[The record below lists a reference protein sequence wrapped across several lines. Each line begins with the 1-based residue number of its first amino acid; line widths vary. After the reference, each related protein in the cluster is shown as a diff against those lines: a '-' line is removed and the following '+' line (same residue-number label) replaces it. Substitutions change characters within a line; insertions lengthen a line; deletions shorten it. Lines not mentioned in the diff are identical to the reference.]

1 MVAGAEQ
8 RMRVY
13 FEAREIWSEAIGQ
26 VEEKSGGMR
35 VGNFHLPSSSS
46 PQRLRTRRSG
56 ACEIHPCGLE
66 DPSCPWP
73 GSVLC
78 RRWEMCHCE
87 TLLRPLVPCS
97 CPSCGWNIIVS
108 ILHVMVNGFW
118 ANSKVYSSQV
128 FPPPHPQIFLLSDA
142 APPFFIHHPAGG
154 SVTCND
160 KKMKV
165 IKRDLS
171 SCVAFSFIFILMG
184 MALNNS
190 EQPLSLSIHHHYSQG
205 KNNSSIHSRSRSF
218 CRDFSSCP
226 FLSEVIHSFQLK
238 WDMSSV

>member
-1 MVAGAEQ
+1 MVFGPQ
-8 RMRVY
+8 L
-13 FEAREIWSEAIGQ
+13 
-26 VEEKSGGMR
+26 KSLFFPS
-35 VGNFHLPSSSS
+35 VSTSSSTDLS
-46 PQRLRTRRSG
+46 FVW
-56 ACEIHPCGLE
+56 C
-66 DPSCPWP
+66 
-73 GSVLC
+73 
-78 RRWEMCHCE
+78 
-87 TLLRPLVPCS
+87 CS
-97 CPSCGWNIIVS
+97 S
-108 ILHVMVNGFW
+108 
-118 ANSKVYSSQV
+118 
-128 FPPPHPQIFLLSDA
+128 
-142 APPFFIHHPAGG
+142 FFIHHPAGG

-205 KNNSSIHSRSRSF
+205 SKNNSSIHSRSRSF

-238 WDMSSV
+238 WDMSSVMVERHLTSVFILKYNNGLASQEQTVKCTRVF

>member
-1 MVAGAEQ
+1 MVFGPTQ
-8 RMRVY
+8 K
-13 FEAREIWSEAIGQ
+13 FILP
-26 VEEKSGGMR
+26 KC
-35 VGNFHLPSSSS
+35 FHLF
-46 PQRLRTRRSG
+46 
-56 ACEIHPCGLE
+56 IHRFFFCL
-66 DPSCPWP
+66 
-73 GSVLC
+73 
-78 RRWEMCHCE
+78 M
-87 TLLRPLVPCS
+87 LL
-97 CPSCGWNIIVS
+97 
-108 ILHVMVNGFW
+108 
-118 ANSKVYSSQV
+118 
-128 FPPPHPQIFLLSDA
+128 LL
-142 APPFFIHHPAGG
+142 FIHHPGG

-226 FLSEVIHSFQLK
+226 FLSEVIHSSQLK
-238 WDMSSV
+238 RDMSSVLVEKHLTSVFILKYNNGLASQEQTVKCTRVF